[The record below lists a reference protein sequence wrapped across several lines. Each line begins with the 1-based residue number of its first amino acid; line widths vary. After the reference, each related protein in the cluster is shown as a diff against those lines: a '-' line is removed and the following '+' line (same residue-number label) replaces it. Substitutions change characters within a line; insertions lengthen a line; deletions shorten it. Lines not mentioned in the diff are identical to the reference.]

1 MATNREPSEVAFKT
15 VVCPVTTLEVAVAA
29 FKEEVLQTSKVQ
41 GECKQACQV
50 VVMLEVE
57 VMEVC
62 SKVEVT
68 TQVDSSK

>member
-1 MATNREPSEVAFKT
+1 MATNRETSEVAFKT
-15 VVCPVTTLEVAVAA
+15 AVRPVTTPEVAVVA

-41 GECKQACQV
+41 GECKQTCQ